1 MKNKKILYITLAVA
15 IILSILIYF
24 ILNNKSYLTE
34 ISYDEI
40 IEKIDNKES
49 FILCIT
55 ATDCIH
61 CQNYKPKLEKIIKE
75 YNITIYNTNIDNM
88 TEEEYENFKTR
99 LSFDGG
105 TPVTIFIKD
114 GTETTTATRIEGNVS
129 IEKIIKKLQKNDYIE

>member
-24 ILNNKSYLTE
+24 VINNKSYLTE

-88 TEEEYENFKTR
+88 TEKEYENFKTR